1 MVKLYVYT
9 FILIVKLPSV
19 LSFLSSLVKNY
30 LTFLHFESY
39 LLLKQQHIEVNDN
52 EKFNPWMQL
61 SQRLIFA
68 LIFFWK
74 ILQISMIKC
83 TNLILSYNYIFLTA
97 IEEKGKQQL
106 SDLILISPAVD
117 ATLVLH
123 LFLGMI
129 QRHHMSTLW

>member
-52 EKFNPWMQL
+52 EKFNP
-61 SQRLIFA
+61 
-68 LIFFWK
+68 
-74 ILQISMIKC
+74 
-83 TNLILSYNYIFLTA
+83 
-97 IEEKGKQQL
+97 
-106 SDLILISPAVD
+106 
-117 ATLVLH
+117 
-123 LFLGMI
+123 
-129 QRHHMSTLW
+129 

>member
-1 MVKLYVYT
+1 MYT

-52 EKFNPWMQL
+52 EKFNPWTQL
-61 SQRLIFA
+61 SQRLIFD

-83 TNLILSYNYIFLTA
+83 TNLILSYNYIFLTD
-97 IEEKGKQQL
+97 ILEKGKQQL

>member
-1 MVKLYVYT
+1 
-9 FILIVKLPSV
+9 
-19 LSFLSSLVKNY
+19 
-30 LTFLHFESY
+30 
-39 LLLKQQHIEVNDN
+39 
-52 EKFNPWMQL
+52 MQL
-61 SQRLIFA
+61 SQRLIFD